1 MRFLY
6 KNNFNEEF
14 CVENVVKCKK
24 NNYEKEIAKRIYEI
38 YIVGPVEKLDRQKLT
53 KYGEVIDVTR
63 KEIFGF

>member
-24 NNYEKEIAKRIYEI
+24 NNYICK
-38 YIVGPVEKLDRQKLT
+38 KL
-53 KYGEVIDVTR
+53 V
-63 KEIFGF
+63 